1 MKNSIFI
8 LFALLFSTSYAQ
20 TVSKNPGDFT
30 TVKIFDRISAQLI
43 PSNENKVEIKGNRA
57 SEVEVVNSNG
67 DLKIRMPFPKLLKG
81 EEIEVTVFYKRL
93 EGVEASE
100 GSYVNSEKSIKA
112 VGFSLNVKEGA
123 EIKIAL
129 DVQKANI
136 KAASGGILKI
146 TGSTQNQ
153 DVVMTSGAIL
163 KAKDFQSQQTTITLN
178 AGGEAD
184 IFATDYVNAKV
195 RAGGDIYIYGSPKQ
209 IDQKTVI
216 GGSIKEMK

>member
-1 MKNSIFI
+1 MKNIFI
-8 LFALLFSTSYAQ
+8 LFLITTSPFFAQ
-20 TVSKNPGDFT
+20 TVTKNPGDFT
-30 TVKIFDRISAQLI
+30 TVRVFDRISAQLI

-57 SEVEVVNSNG
+57 SEVEVVNNNG

-81 EEIEVTVFYKRL
+81 EEVEVTVYYKRL

-100 GSYVNSEKSIKA
+100 GSYVNSEKPIKA
-112 VGFSLNVKEGA
+112 VGFTLNAKEGA

-153 DVVMTSGAIL
+153 DIVMTSGAVL
-163 KAKDFQSQQTTITLN
+163 KAKDFKSQQTTITLN

-209 IDQKTVI
+209 IDQKSVI
-216 GGSIKEMK
+216 GGSIKEMN

>member
-1 MKNSIFI
+1 MKKIIILFI
-8 LFALLFSTSYAQ
+8 LITSPLFAQ
-20 TVSKNPGDFT
+20 TETKNPGDFT

-81 EEIEVTVFYKRL
+81 EEIEVTVYYKRL

-100 GSYVNSEKSIKA
+100 GSYVNSEKPIKA
-112 VGFSLNVKEGA
+112 VGFTLNVKEGA

-136 KAASGGILKI
+136 KVASGGILKLI
-146 TGSTQNQ
+146 GSTQNQ
-153 DVVMTSGAIL
+153 DIVMTSGAVL

-209 IDQKTVI
+209 IDQKTVL

>member
-1 MKNSIFI
+1 MKKIIILFI
-8 LFALLFSTSYAQ
+8 LITSPLFSQ
-20 TVSKNPGDFT
+20 TVTKNPGDFT
-30 TVKIFDRISAQLI
+30 TVKVFDRISAQLI

-57 SEVEVVNSNG
+57 SEVEVINSNS

-81 EEIEVTVFYKRL
+81 EEIEVTVYYKRL

-100 GSYVNSEKSIKA
+100 GSYVNSEKPIKA
-112 VGFSLNVKEGA
+112 VGFTLNVKEGA

-129 DVQKANI
+129 NVQKANI

-153 DVVMTSGAIL
+153 DIVMTSGAVL
-163 KAKDFQSQQTTITLN
+163 KAKDFQSKQTTITLN

-184 IFATDYVNAKV
+184 ILATDYVNAKV

-209 IDQKTVI
+209 IDQKTVL

>member
-20 TVSKNPGDFT
+20 TVTKNPGDFT

-112 VGFSLNVKEGA
+112 VGFTLNVKEGA

-209 IDQKTVI
+209 IDQKTVL

>member
-1 MKNSIFI
+1 MKNIFI
-8 LFALLFSTSYAQ
+8 LFLIATSPLFAQ
-20 TVSKNPGDFT
+20 TVTKNPGDFT
-30 TVKIFDRISAQLI
+30 TVKVFDRISAQLI
-43 PSNENKVEIKGNRA
+43 PSNESKVEIKGSRA

-81 EEIEVTVFYKRL
+81 EEIEVTVYYKRL

-100 GSYVNSEKSIKA
+100 GSYVNSEKPIKA
-112 VGFSLNVKEGA
+112 VGFTVNVKEGA
-123 EIKIAL
+123 EIKIVL

-153 DVVMTSGAIL
+153 DIVMTSGAVL

-209 IDQKTVI
+209 IDQKTVV
-216 GGSIKEMK
+216 GGSIKEMN

>member
-1 MKNSIFI
+1 MKKLVYISVLILSQT
-8 LFALLFSTSYAQ
+8 LFAQ
-20 TVSKNPGDFT
+20 TETKNPGDFT

-81 EEIEVTVFYKRL
+81 EEIEVTVYYKKL

-100 GSYVNSEKSIKA
+100 GSYVNSEKPIKA
-112 VGFSLNVKEGA
+112 INFNLNAKEGA
-123 EIKIAL
+123 EIRIAL
-129 DVQKANI
+129 DVKKATVR
-136 KAASGGILKI
+136 ATSGGKI
-146 TGSTQNQ
+146 RISGTTVNQ
-153 DVVMTSGAIL
+153 EVVMSSGAEL
-163 KAKDFQSQQTTITLN
+163 QAKNFESEQTTISLN
-178 AGGEAD
+178 AGGSAD
-184 IFATDYVNAKV
+184 IFATEFVEAKV

-209 IDQKTVI
+209 INQKTVL

>member
-81 EEIEVTVFYKRL
+81 EEIEVTVYYKKL

-100 GSYVNSEKSIKA
+100 GSYVNSEKPIKA
-112 VGFSLNVKEGA
+112 INFNLNAKEGA
-123 EIKIAL
+123 EIRIAL
-129 DVQKANI
+129 DVKKATVR
-136 KAASGGILKI
+136 ATSGGKI
-146 TGSTQNQ
+146 RISGTSVNQ
-153 DVVMTSGAIL
+153 EVVMSSGAEL
-163 KAKDFQSQQTTITLN
+163 QAKNFESEQTTISLN
-178 AGGEAD
+178 AGGSAD
-184 IFATDYVNAKV
+184 VFATEFVDAKV

-209 IDQKTVI
+209 INQKTVL

>member
-1 MKNSIFI
+1 MKKLII
-8 LFALLFSTSYAQ
+8 LLILTTSPLFDQ
-20 TVSKNPGDFT
+20 TVTKSPGDFT

-43 PSNENKVEIKGNRA
+43 PSNENKLEIKGSRA
-57 SEVEVVNSNG
+57 AEVEVVNNNG

-81 EEIEVTVFYKRL
+81 EEIEVTVYYKRL

-100 GSYVNSEKSIKA
+100 GSYVNSEKPIKA
-112 VGFSLNVKEGA
+112 VGFSVNVKEGA

-153 DVVMTSGAIL
+153 DIVMTSGAVL

-209 IDQKTVI
+209 IDQKTVV
-216 GGSIKEMK
+216 GGSIKEMN

>member
-1 MKNSIFI
+1 MKKIILLFI
-8 LFALLFSTSYAQ
+8 LTTSPLFAQ
-20 TVSKNPGDFT
+20 TVTKNPGDFT
-30 TVKIFDRISAQLI
+30 TVKVFDRISAQLI
-43 PSNENKVEIKGNRA
+43 PSNESKVEIKGSRA

-81 EEIEVTVFYKRL
+81 EEIEVTVYYKRL

-100 GSYVNSEKSIKA
+100 GSYVNSEKPIKA
-112 VGFSLNVKEGA
+112 VGFTVNVKEGA
-123 EIKIAL
+123 EIKIVL

-153 DVVMTSGAIL
+153 DIVMTSGAVL

-209 IDQKTVI
+209 IDQKTVV
-216 GGSIKEMK
+216 GGSIKEMN

>member
-1 MKNSIFI
+1 MKKIIILFI
-8 LFALLFSTSYAQ
+8 LITSPLFAQ
-20 TVSKNPGDFT
+20 TVTKNPGDFT
-30 TVKIFDRISAQLI
+30 TVKVFDRISAQLI

-81 EEIEVTVFYKRL
+81 EEIEVTVYYKRL

-100 GSYVNSEKSIKA
+100 GSYVNSEKPIKA
-112 VGFSLNVKEGA
+112 VGFTLNVKEGA

-153 DVVMTSGAIL
+153 DIVMTSGAVL

-209 IDQKTVI
+209 IDQKTVL
-216 GGSIKEMK
+216 GGSIKEMN

>member
-43 PSNENKVEIKGNRA
+43 PSNENKLEIKGNRA

-81 EEIEVTVFYKRL
+81 EEIEVAVFYKRL

-112 VGFSLNVKEGA
+112 VGFTLNVKEGA

>member
-1 MKNSIFI
+1 MKKIIILFI
-8 LFALLFSTSYAQ
+8 LITSPLFAQ
-20 TVSKNPGDFT
+20 TETKNPGDFT

-81 EEIEVTVFYKRL
+81 EEIEVTVYYKRL

-100 GSYVNSEKSIKA
+100 GSYVNSEKPIKA
-112 VGFSLNVKEGA
+112 VGFTLNVKEGA

-209 IDQKTVI
+209 IDQKTVL

>member
-67 DLKIRMPFPKLLKG
+67 DLKIRMPSPKLLKG
-81 EEIEVTVFYKRL
+81 EEIEVTVYYKKL

-100 GSYVNSEKSIKA
+100 GSYVNSEKPIKA
-112 VGFSLNVKEGA
+112 INFNLNAKEGA
-123 EIKIAL
+123 EIRIAL
-129 DVQKANI
+129 DVKKATVR
-136 KAASGGILKI
+136 ATSGGKI
-146 TGSTQNQ
+146 RISGTSVNQ
-153 DVVMTSGAIL
+153 EVVMSSGAEL
-163 KAKDFQSQQTTITLN
+163 QAKNFESEQTTISLN
-178 AGGEAD
+178 AGGSAD
-184 IFATDYVNAKV
+184 VFATEFVDAKV

-209 IDQKTVI
+209 INQKTVL

>member
-20 TVSKNPGDFT
+20 TVTKNPGDFT

-112 VGFSLNVKEGA
+112 VGFTLNVKEGA